1 MSTIYHTE
9 PITSGKVVLHT
20 TYGDVDI
27 ELWPKEAPL
36 ACRNFIQLAL
46 EGYYDN
52 TVVHRVIKNFMVQM
66 GDPTGTGVG
75 GQSIWGKPFKD
86 EVHGRIKF
94 NHRGQVAMANENKPN
109 SNQSQFFITLDSCD
123 WLHGKHTI
131 FGKVTGST
139 FYNAMRMGEV
149 DTGDLDR
156 PVHEIRIT
164 SVEVLLNPFDDI
176 VPRVI
181 VKEVKEVAAE
191 KKVKEVTAAAV
202 RNNKLLSF
210 GESEDEED
218 EPSNLRDDEDSGAED
233 RELAKRALKRP
244 AEASRPTAKADDDDD
259 DALLDEEAMVRAIKR
274 AKREEGLK
282 SKSNEYTQLRD
293 ELLRSRRAVNV
304 LTGAEAANVQK
315 QNAFQEMLT
324 PLEQRRQKYMQ
335 RKAVHGHR
343 EDDTLSKLDAFKK
356 TLQASKPE
364 GKDEARA
371 AVESY
376 HGQVLEANSDEEE
389 NLSDWCSGKLKFKRH
404 VDDRYRQ
411 GGDKFRVEEY
421 EVVDPKAQRLKTHQ

>member
-1 MSTIYHTE
+1 M
-9 PITSGKVVLHT
+9 
-20 TYGDVDI
+20 
-27 ELWPKEAPL
+27 WPKEAPL

-176 VPRVI
+176 VPR
-181 VKEVKEVAAE
+181 
-191 KKVKEVTAAAV
+191 
-202 RNNKLLSF
+202 
-210 GESEDEED
+210 
-218 EPSNLRDDEDSGAED
+218 
-233 RELAKRALKRP
+233 
-244 AEASRPTAKADDDDD
+244 
-259 DALLDEEAMVRAIKR
+259 
-274 AKREEGLK
+274 
-282 SKSNEYTQLRD
+282 
-293 ELLRSRRAVNV
+293 
-304 LTGAEAANVQK
+304 
-315 QNAFQEMLT
+315 
-324 PLEQRRQKYMQ
+324 
-335 RKAVHGHR
+335 
-343 EDDTLSKLDAFKK
+343 
-356 TLQASKPE
+356 
-364 GKDEARA
+364 
-371 AVESY
+371 
-376 HGQVLEANSDEEE
+376 
-389 NLSDWCSGKLKFKRH
+389 
-404 VDDRYRQ
+404 
-411 GGDKFRVEEY
+411 
-421 EVVDPKAQRLKTHQ
+421 